1 MYFFV
6 SGESWLPAIDDAGS
20 SLGIIIFTPDDDQDG
35 TCPKIVEEVEQ
46 CTHDGLTHGKDSVE
60 YKYTKIGL
68 NINIQR

>member
-35 TCPKIVEEVEQ
+35 TCHIKRVKFLEKIVEEVEQ
-46 CTHDGLTHGKDSVE
+46 CKHDGVNETQFNPWE
-60 YKYTKIGL
+60 
-68 NINIQR
+68 R